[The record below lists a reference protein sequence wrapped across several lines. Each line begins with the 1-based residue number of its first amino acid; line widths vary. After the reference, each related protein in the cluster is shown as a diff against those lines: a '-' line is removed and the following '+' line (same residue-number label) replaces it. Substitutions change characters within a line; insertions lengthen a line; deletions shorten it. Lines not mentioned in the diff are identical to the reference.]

1 MKQNH
6 DPLLQKIL
14 DVPVGKV
21 ENTIREVL
29 NCNVH
34 LDIIEQNQELGSNF
48 VRKIIITAK
57 DFPVVRAT
65 VNFDSDVIP
74 GKILEELLRKKEG
87 IGTILTRNNIKT
99 ERKIISLNFEND
111 NKKVIRKYQIVTENT
126 IWFEISEEIRLDL
139 VNTSKNG

>member
-1 MKQNH
+1 VKLNH

-14 DVPVGKV
+14 DAPVGKV

-48 VRKIIITAK
+48 VRKITITAK

-65 VNFDSDVIP
+65 VNFNSDVIP
-74 GKILEELLRKKEG
+74 GKIVEELLRKKEG

-99 ERKIISLNFEND
+99 ERKMISFNFEND

-126 IWFEISEEIRLDL
+126 VWFEISEEIRLDL

>member
-6 DPLLQKIL
+6 DPLFQKIL
-14 DVPVGKV
+14 DAPVGKV

-29 NCNVH
+29 DCNVH
-34 LDIIEQNQELGSNF
+34 LDIIEQNQKLGSNF
-48 VRKIIITAK
+48 VRKITITAK

-65 VNFDSDVIP
+65 VNFNSDVIP
-74 GKILEELLRKKEG
+74 EKIVEELLRKKEG

-99 ERKIISLNFEND
+99 ERKVISFNFEND
-111 NKKVIRKYQIVTENT
+111 NKKVIRKYQIVNENT
-126 IWFEISEEIRLDL
+126 VWFEISEEIRLDF

>member
-1 MKQNH
+1 MKLNH

-14 DVPVGKV
+14 DAPVGKV

-48 VRKIIITAK
+48 VRKITITAK

-65 VNFDSDVIP
+65 VNFDSNVFP
-74 GKILEELLRKKEG
+74 EKILEELLRKKEG

-99 ERKIISLNFEND
+99 ERKVISFNFEND
-111 NKKVIRKYQIVTENT
+111 NKKVIRKYQIVTDNT
-126 IWFEISEEIRLDL
+126 LWFEISEEIRLDL
-139 VNTSKNG
+139 INTSKNS

>member
-1 MKQNH
+1 MKLNH
-6 DPLLQKIL
+6 EPLLQKIL
-14 DVPVGKV
+14 DAPVGKV

-48 VRKIIITAK
+48 VRKITITAK

-65 VNFDSDVIP
+65 VNFNSNVIP
-74 GKILEELLRKKEG
+74 RKIVEELLRKKEG

-99 ERKIISLNFEND
+99 KRKVISLNVEND

-126 IWFEISEEIRLDL
+126 VWFEISEEIRLDL
-139 VNTSKNG
+139 IDTSKNG

>member
-1 MKQNH
+1 MKPNH

-14 DVPVGKV
+14 GAPVGTV
-21 ENTIREVL
+21 ENTIREIL
-29 NCNVH
+29 NCDVH
-34 LDIIEQNQELGSNF
+34 LDIIEQNQESGSNF

-57 DFPVVRAT
+57 DFPVVRAI

-74 GKILEELLRKKEG
+74 EKILEELLRKKEG
-87 IGTILTRNNIKT
+87 IGTILSRNNIKP

-126 IWFEISEEIRLDL
+126 VWFEISEEIRLDL

>member
-1 MKQNH
+1 MKLNH

-14 DVPVGKV
+14 DAPVGKV

-34 LDIIEQNQELGSNF
+34 LDIIEQNQELDSNF
-48 VRKIIITAK
+48 VRKITITAK

-65 VNFDSDVIP
+65 VNFNSNVIP
-74 GKILEELLRKKEG
+74 GKIVEELLRKKEG
-87 IGTILTRNNIKT
+87 IGTILTKNKIKT
-99 ERKIISLNFEND
+99 ERKVISLNFEND

-126 IWFEISEEIRLDL
+126 VWFEISEEIRLDL
-139 VNTSKNG
+139 VYTSKNG

>member
-1 MKQNH
+1 MKPNH

-14 DVPVGKV
+14 DAPVGTV
-21 ENTIREVL
+21 ENTIREIL
-29 NCNVH
+29 NCDVH
-34 LDIIEQNQELGSNF
+34 LDIIEQNQESGSNF

-57 DFPVVRAT
+57 DFPVVRAI

-74 GKILEELLRKKEG
+74 EKILEELLRKKEG
-87 IGTILTRNNIKT
+87 IGTILSRNNIKP

-126 IWFEISEEIRLDL
+126 VWFEISEEIRLDL
-139 VNTSKNG
+139 INTSKNG